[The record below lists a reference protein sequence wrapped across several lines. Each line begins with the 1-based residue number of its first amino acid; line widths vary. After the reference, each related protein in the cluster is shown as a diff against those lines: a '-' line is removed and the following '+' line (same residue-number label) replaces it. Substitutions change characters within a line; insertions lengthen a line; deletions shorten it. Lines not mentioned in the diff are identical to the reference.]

1 MVQGARMR
9 MRMLYV
15 RYYMTPTPKQESEVW
30 AKVVTAKGGADR
42 QKSAYSDAAWRTRG
56 GDAMMG
62 RNSRGNNPV
71 HVEKQVARRLAA
83 QGRIVGCGER

>member
-1 MVQGARMR
+1 

-30 AKVVTAKGGADR
+30 AKVVTTKEGADR
-42 QKSAYSDAAWRTRG
+42 QKSAYNDGAWRKRG
-56 GDAMMG
+56 GDAMID
-62 RNSRGNNPV
+62 RDLRGNNPV